1 LHRKPI
7 VHALIAARNEEK
19 YLGKCLEALKKQSY
33 PVNLIVVVD
42 DGSSDRTAE
51 IAKKYGA
58 KVIRLKDRGKRVT
71 GFPILAQVFNVG
83 LKYLKK
89 KKNDYILIVSAKQVL
104 LKDYVERLV
113 TRMESDEKLVI
124 ASGYIKNEKYDP
136 MMPRGGG
143 RLIKRKF
150 LEEIGFLYPVI
161 AGWESYI
168 IFKANLMGYK
178 TKTFRDI
185 LSYNLR
191 PTSMTSS
198 KCYGLGR
205 SMKTLGYWWLWVMG
219 RCLVTLFRN
228 YKCSI
233 AMLKGYLHEQ
243 YKCDIAK
250 EIKKLQKQLIWHKLS
265 GLLKS
270 NIKV

>member
-1 LHRKPI
+1 MHRKPI

-89 KKNDYILIVSAKQVL
+89 KKNDYVLIVSAKQVL
-104 LKDYVERLV
+104 LKDYVEQLV

-191 PTSMTSS
+191 PTSMTVS

-205 SMKTLGYWWLWVMG
+205 SMKTLGYWWPWVFG
-219 RCLVTLFRN
+219 RCIITFFKN
-228 YKCSI
+228 YKCAF
-233 AMLKGYLHEQ
+233 AMLRGYLHEKN
-243 YKCDIAK
+243 KCDIASRVN
-250 EIKKLQKQLIWHKLS
+250 ELQRKLYLFK
-265 GLLKS
+265 LKS
-270 NIKV
+270 RMCSLLSY